1 MTESEYQK
9 TILRAKRGIIITFLV
24 FVCILL
30 TIAVSC
36 CVLKY
41 QHTFSERKWNES
53 REDRYKIVD
62 DMLDKYQ
69 IMGMSESDVI
79 QLLGEEDSNDKTSFK
94 ISRKYFPAESTLV
107 YWLGTEYMDDEWLII
122 TISDGIVT
130 EYCIDVT

>member
-9 TILRAKRGIIITFLV
+9 TILRTKRGIIITFLL
-24 FVCILL
+24 FACILL
-30 TIAVSC
+30 TIAVSF

-53 REDRYKIVD
+53 RENRYKFVD

-69 IMGMSESDVI
+69 LMGMSESDII

-94 ISRKYFPAESTLV
+94 ISQKYFPAESTLV

>member
-24 FVCILL
+24 FACILL
-30 TIAVSC
+30 MIAVSF

-41 QHTFSERKWNES
+41 QHTFSERKWNENS
-53 REDRYKIVD
+53 ENRYKIVD

-69 IMGMSESDVI
+69 LMGMSESDVI

-94 ISRKYFPAESTLV
+94 ISREYFPVESTLV

>member
-24 FVCILL
+24 FACILL
-30 TIAVSC
+30 MIAVSF

-41 QHTFSERKWNES
+41 QHTFSEKKWNENS
-53 REDRYKIVD
+53 ENRYKIVD

-69 IMGMSESDVI
+69 LMGMSESDVI

-94 ISRKYFPAESTLV
+94 ISREYFPAESILV